1 MQIQLLSVK
10 LPKLVEKK
18 EKEKCANKTE
28 ANDKGEERKCPKC
41 NIISFIL
48 LKCVLY
54 ATAKEDIKPMVLL
67 KVPKK

>member
-1 MQIQLLSVK
+1 ML
-10 LPKLVEKK
+10 
-18 EKEKCANKTE
+18 ANKSTKFPKTVA
-28 ANDKGEERKCPKC
+28 ANDKGEGLKCQC